1 MRLWDLSLMKCCG
14 VASGHT
20 EAVACVALSQ
30 RASNYTTNQAF
41 AVSGAGDKIL
51 KRWTVPVKSIAAYK
65 DISGSKFAGDEDSI
79 TTMLASHSVRA
90 HDKDINTVAVSPN
103 DSLVAS
109 GSQDNTIRI
118 WRSSDL
124 TPLATLSGHKRGV
137 WHIAF
142 SPVDRSLASASG
154 DRTVRLWSLNDNTCL
169 RTFQGHTAS
178 VLNVKFINH
187 GLQLMSSGSDG
198 LLNLW
203 TISSGEIVETFD
215 IHTDKVWGLSNVS
228 DNLILSGGSDARLV
242 LWKDVTAEVENER
255 LEAEEKN
262 LLLEQSL
269 ANDIR
274 NKNYSKAFSTAL
286 SLGHTN
292 KLITILSS
300 VLDSDFEEGDDS
312 ALLASRVHSRVSRLN
327 QYIEKLTDEELEKLI
342 GYLVDWNTNARYSF
356 VSQALIA
363 SLFSSID
370 LDRLQKLKKFVDAV
384 PGLVAYSERHY
395 QRLDRLHEATYLI
408 EFISGQVGGLATVS
422 A

>member
-1 MRLWDLSLMKCCG
+1 MKCCG
-14 VASGHT
+14 VAAGHT

-30 RASNYTTNQAF
+30 RASNYSSNQAF
-41 AVSGAGDKIL
+41 VVSGAGDKIL
-51 KRWTVPVKSIAAYK
+51 KRWAVPVRSIAAYK
-65 DISGSKFAGDEDSI
+65 DISGSKFSGDDDAII
-79 TTMLASHSVRA
+79 TMVASHSVRA

-103 DSLVAS
+103 DALVAS

-124 TPLATLSGHKRGV
+124 APLATLSGHKRGV

-178 VLNVKFINH
+178 VLNVKFVNH

-203 TISSGEIVETFD
+203 TIGSGELVETFD
-215 IHTDKVWGLSNVS
+215 LHADKVWGLSNVS
-228 DNLILSGGSDARLV
+228 NNLVLTGGSDARLV
-242 LWKDVTAEVENER
+242 LWKDVTEEVENER
-255 LEAEEKN
+255 LLVEEKN

-286 SLGHTN
+286 TLGHTN
-292 KLITILSS
+292 KLISILMSILDADFDEDDHSS
-300 VLDSDFEEGDDS
+300 
-312 ALLASRVHSRVSRLN
+312 LLASRVHSRVSRLN
-327 QYIEKLTDEELEKLI
+327 QYVEVLADEELEKLI
-342 GYLVDWNTNARYSF
+342 GYLVDWNTNARFSF

-363 SLFSSID
+363 SLFSSIR
-370 LDRLQKLKKFVDAV
+370 LDRLQKLRKFVDAA
-384 PGLVAYSERHY
+384 PGLVAYTERHY

-408 EFISGQVGGLATVS
+408 EFISGQVGAMIPAS